1 MSLGERLKNRV
12 RGAVETV
19 NHGYDYARHLVRGN
33 QVRNDM
39 SWTRADAPPVIL
51 VHGFLG
57 TRGTMQPLTRR
68 FQRDGRVV
76 FSYAYGTFNLASIRR
91 SAEDLVTHLRGIC
104 EKLDVPHVD
113 MVGFSM
119 GGLIGLHAIKFM
131 QGHHYVRRL
140 VMMGSPLR
148 GTWLGLAGV
157 ATVGV
162 MSPSVWQVLPGSA
175 FLEDLLAAPVPES
188 TRLRQIHAAS
198 DAFCPPPGPIPGVP
212 PRDYVMLPGGH
223 SSLVVAEPFY
233 DACREFFDD
242 EPHAGEELEYS
253 FETLGEQELA
263 QRAAESGPHMRLIAG
278 DDSGPHFADDA
289 AE

>member
-1 MSLGERLKNRV
+1 MSLGKRLKNRV
-12 RGAVETV
+12 QGAVETV
-19 NHGYDYARHLVRGN
+19 SHGYDYARHLVRGN
-33 QVRNDM
+33 QVRTDM

-91 SAEDLVTHLRGIC
+91 SAEDLVAHLRGIC
-104 EKLDVPHVD
+104 EKLDVPRVD
-113 MVGFSM
+113 MVGYSM

-131 QGHHYVRRL
+131 QGHNYVRRM

-148 GTWLGLAGV
+148 GTWVGLAGV

-162 MSPSVWQVLPGSA
+162 MSPSVWQVLPGSP
-175 FLEDLLAAPVPES
+175 FLEDLLAAPVPAGM
-188 TRLRQIHAAS
+188 RLRQIHAAS
-198 DAFCPPPGPIPGVP
+198 DAFCPPPGPIVGVSA
-212 PRDYVMLPGGH
+212 RDYVMLPGGH
-223 SSLVVAEPFY
+223 SSLVVAEHFY
-233 DACREFFDD
+233 DACREFFDAD
-242 EPHAGEELEYS
+242 EHATSQQQPSDELEFS
-253 FETLGEQELA
+253 FETLSEHELA
-263 QRAAESGPHMRLIAG
+263 LRAAQSGPHMRLLG
-278 DDSGPHFADDA
+278 DYDA

>member
-1 MSLGERLKNRV
+1 MSVGERIKNRV
-12 RGAVETV
+12 RGAVESV
-19 NHGYDYARHLVRGN
+19 SHGYDYARHLVRGN
-33 QVRNDM
+33 QVSNDM

-91 SAEDLVTHLRGIC
+91 SAEDLVTHLRAIC
-104 EKLDVPHVD
+104 EKLDVPQVD
-113 MVGFSM
+113 VVGYSM

-131 QGHHYVRRL
+131 QGHHYIRRM

-148 GTWLGLAGV
+148 GTWVGLAGV

-162 MSPSVWQVLPGSA
+162 LSPSVWQVLPGSP
-175 FLEDLLAAPVPES
+175 FLEDLLAAPVPAGMK
-188 TRLRQIHAAS
+188 LRQIHAAS
-198 DAFCPPPGPIPGVP
+198 DAFCPPPGPIVGVAA
-212 PRDYVMLPGGH
+212 RDYVMLAGGH

-233 DACREFFDD
+233 AACREFFED
-242 EPHAGEELEYS
+242 EPERDSQEGGGSALLLELRS
-253 FETLGEQELA
+253 RNPLPVAL
-263 QRAAESGPHMRLIAG
+263 
-278 DDSGPHFADDA
+278 
-289 AE
+289 

>member
-19 NHGYDYARHLVRGN
+19 SHGYDYARHLVRGN

-68 FQRDGRVV
+68 FQADGRVV

-104 EKLDVPHVD
+104 EKLDVPQVD

-148 GTWLGLAGV
+148 GTWVGLAGV

-175 FLEDLLAAPVPES
+175 FLEDLLAAPVPA
-188 TRLRQIHAAS
+188 TTKLRQIHATS
-198 DAFCPPPGPIPGVP
+198 DAFCPPPGPIPGVVA
-212 PRDYVMLPGGH
+212 RDYVMLPGGH

-233 DACREFFDD
+233 EACREFFDED
-242 EPHAGEELEYS
+242 EHAPEFEFE
-253 FETLGEQELA
+253 FETMSDHELA
-263 QRAAESGPHMRLIAG
+263 RRAAESGPHMRLVS
-278 DDSGPHFADDA
+278 DFADDA

>member
-1 MSLGERLKNRV
+1 MSVGERLKNRV

-19 NHGYDYARHLVRGN
+19 AHGYDYARHLVRGN

-68 FQRDGRVV
+68 FQADGRVV

-91 SAEDLVTHLRGIC
+91 SAEDLVSHLRGIC
-104 EKLDVPHVD
+104 EKLDVPKVD
-113 MVGFSM
+113 MVGYSM
-119 GGLIGLHAIKFM
+119 GGLIGLHAVKFM
-131 QGHHYVRRL
+131 QGQNYIRRL

-148 GTWLGLAGV
+148 GTWVGLAGV

-162 MSPSVWQVLPGSA
+162 MSPSVWQVLPGSP
-175 FLEDLLAAPVPES
+175 FLEDLLAAPVPAGMK
-188 TRLRQIHAAS
+188 LRQIHAAS
-198 DAFCPPPGPIPGVP
+198 DAFCPPPGPIVGVAA
-212 PRDYVMLPGGH
+212 RDYVMLPGGH

-233 DACREFFDD
+233 AACREFFDADDRAPAHD
-242 EPHAGEELEYS
+242 EPEFS
-253 FETLGEQELA
+253 FETLSESDLA
-263 QRAAESGPHMRLIAG
+263 ARASESGPHMRLVS
-278 DDSGPHFADDA
+278 DYDA

>member
-12 RGAVETV
+12 REAVLTV
-19 NHGYDYARHLVRGN
+19 NDGYDYARHLVRGN

-68 FQRDGRVV
+68 FQADGRVV

-91 SAEDLVTHLRGIC
+91 SAEDLVAHLRGIC
-104 EKLDVPHVD
+104 EKLDVPQVD
-113 MVGFSM
+113 MVGYSM

-131 QGHHYVRRL
+131 QGHHYVRRM

-148 GTWLGLAGV
+148 GTWVGLAGV

-162 MSPSVWQVLPGSA
+162 MSPSVWQVLPGSP
-175 FLEDLLAAPVPES
+175 FLEDLLAAPVPEGMK
-188 TRLRQIHAAS
+188 LRQIHAAS
-198 DAFCPPPGPIPGVP
+198 DAFCPPPGPIVGVAA
-212 PRDYVMLPGGH
+212 RDYVMLPGGH

-233 DACREFFDD
+233 AACREFFDAED
-242 EPHAGEELEYS
+242 RATEASDELEFS
-253 FETLGEQELA
+253 FETLSESELA
-263 QRAAESGPHMRLIAG
+263 ARAAESGPHMRLLG
-278 DDSGPHFADDA
+278 DYDA